1 MKTTRLS
8 IRLAAHWL
16 SFIVAPAVLLSA
28 AGAQTGPSI
37 TQQPA
42 SQTNLARTIVTLS
55 VAVSGTGPFTYQ
67 WRFNGTNL
75 PSNIITTAAGNGS
88 APSFGHSGDGGQ
100 PTNASLDP
108 FGVALDTS
116 GNLFIAE
123 RSSGFDRIR
132 KVDAKG
138 VITTV
143 AGTGSSTF
151 SGDGGPATNA
161 GFEPTVFAVDSS
173 GNVFIADYANYRVR
187 KVDGKGII
195 TTVAGN
201 GSFNYS
207 GDGGAATNAG
217 LEAPSGVA
225 LDAMGNLLIP
235 AGLSRLRKVDTNG
248 IINTVAGSKTVGF
261 SGDGGPATNA
271 SLSFPTGVAVDRFG
285 NLFIAD
291 HLNNRIRKVDVN
303 GVITTAAG
311 NGTSGYS
318 GDGGPA
324 TNAILSSPE
333 YPAVDA
339 SGNLFFADRGNA
351 RIRKVDINGFIT
363 TVAGNGTLAYSG
375 DGGAATNASLA
386 DPAGVGVDASD
397 TLFIPEANRV
407 RKVSLHD
414 LPVLT
419 LNNFTNST
427 AGNYQVVI
435 TSPYGSVT
443 SVVARLTVGTPPVQ
457 KTIIDMGVPVVSG
470 NKLLLGFT
478 LTQGSSASFT
488 LLQASRITGPWT
500 TNTVAV
506 LTTNTPAVSYQFSVP
521 LPGSIEFFRV
531 RSP

>member
-161 GFEPTVFAVDSS
+161 GFEPTGVAVDTS

-248 IINTVAGSKTVGF
+248 IINTVAGS
-261 SGDGGPATNA
+261 
-271 SLSFPTGVAVDRFG
+271 
-285 NLFIAD
+285 
-291 HLNNRIRKVDVN
+291 
-303 GVITTAAG
+303 
-311 NGTSGYS
+311 
-318 GDGGPA
+318 
-324 TNAILSSPE
+324 
-333 YPAVDA
+333 
-339 SGNLFFADRGNA
+339 
-351 RIRKVDINGFIT
+351 
-363 TVAGNGTLAYSG
+363 
-375 DGGAATNASLA
+375 
-386 DPAGVGVDASD
+386 
-397 TLFIPEANRV
+397 
-407 RKVSLHD
+407 
-414 LPVLT
+414 
-419 LNNFTNST
+419 
-427 AGNYQVVI
+427 
-435 TSPYGSVT
+435 
-443 SVVARLTVGTPPVQ
+443 
-457 KTIIDMGVPVVSG
+457 
-470 NKLLLGFT
+470 
-478 LTQGSSASFT
+478 
-488 LLQASRITGPWT
+488 
-500 TNTVAV
+500 
-506 LTTNTPAVSYQFSVP
+506 
-521 LPGSIEFFRV
+521 
-531 RSP
+531 